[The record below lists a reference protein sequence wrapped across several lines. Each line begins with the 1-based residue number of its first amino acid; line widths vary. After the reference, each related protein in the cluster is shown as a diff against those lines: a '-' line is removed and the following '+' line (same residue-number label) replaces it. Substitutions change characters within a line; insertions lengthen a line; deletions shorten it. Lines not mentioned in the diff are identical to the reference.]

1 MVFVFSFQIM
11 HVTKIKYL
19 TEYGFIN
26 YMALKCQFRIRT
38 GLSFSQGRFYV
49 GASLGNSVLSQLH
62 LVTLVCL
69 LLL

>member
-19 TEYGFIN
+19 TEYGLHKLHDSEMPILYPDRPVFQPR
-26 YMALKCQFRIRT
+26 ALC
-38 GLSFSQGRFYV
+38 V